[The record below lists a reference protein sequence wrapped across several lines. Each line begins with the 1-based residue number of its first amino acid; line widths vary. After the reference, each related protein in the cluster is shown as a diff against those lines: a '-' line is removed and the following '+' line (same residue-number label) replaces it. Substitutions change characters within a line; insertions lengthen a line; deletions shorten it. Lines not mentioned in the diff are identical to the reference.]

1 MIHLNGFISNPN
13 PYFWILIIHLIGYG
27 LDVDWIHFWIIQI
40 VFWVG
45 FWLGLIQVEPRQFR
59 PRLSKV
65 DPSPRRVESSGP
77 KSNWV
82 GMDQSQ
88 AKSFRTKVEP
98 SHFRPKSRR
107 VISAQCRAEQVQ
119 EKVKPSK
126 VGTMLSRPS
135 PGRCR
140 VAWADIE
147 PSEPKQMSRRVGPGR
162 CRYERAQTDVEPSGP
177 GPMSSQ
183 AGPN

>member
-1 MIHLNGFISNPN
+1 M
-13 PYFWILIIHLIGYG
+13 
-27 LDVDWIHFWIIQI
+27 DWIHFWIIQI

-45 FWLGLIQVEPRQFR
+45 FWLAPIQVEPRQFR

-65 DPSPRRVESSGP
+65 DPSPCRVESSRP

-98 SHFRPKSRR
+98 SHFGPKSSQ
-107 VISAQCRAEQVQ
+107 VISGQCRAEQAR

-126 VGTMLSRPS
+126 ARMISSRLGRYRAERARADVEKS
-135 PGRCR
+135 GPG
-140 VAWADIE
+140 
-147 PSEPKQMSRRVGPGR
+147 QMSRRAGPNL
-162 CRYERAQTDVEPSGP
+162 CWDERVRTNVEPSGP
-177 GPMSSQ
+177 RPMSSRATQ
-183 AGPN
+183 ADI